1 MGAKNDVSFLLKQR
15 ESELLLLRSIQEC
28 IVHKKDVQTIFE
40 LVGDKIQEIFDSQI
54 VMINTFDLPNDE
66 EEIKYCIEN
75 GTRLLPIKRKID
87 KLRRKLI
94 EERKSI
100 LINTNFLETVS
111 KILQSELIPL
121 PNSNLPLSAIYLP
134 LTNGN
139 SIMGYVSLQS
149 LDKENAFG
157 EEDVAFLNSIINSLS
172 IALENALLFD
182 ETNQLLSETKQRNA
196 ELGIINSIQDGLS
209 KELDLQAIYDLIGDK
224 IQEVFDAQTVM
235 ITTFNHIDK
244 TEHFNYMIEKGDRY
258 FPEDRK
264 YDKLRTAIIETGTE
278 QLISNQKDVEKWW
291 GKVTFGVGNTLMMKS
306 GVFVPLM
313 LGNKV
318 KGYISLQNIDHEYA
332 FNDSDVSL
340 LKILANSMSA
350 AIENARLFDETNR
363 LLKETESRNSEL
375 AVINSVQQGLAHE
388 LNLQAI
394 YDLVGDK
401 LMSVFNAQ
409 VVIISTLDLEKNIDA
424 IKYVIE
430 KGERFFPNP
439 RPLDKCRTH
448 IAKTGETMFFKKLK
462 DVEEWFGVNN
472 AIEGDSM
479 KCGIFMPLS
488 NGNKVN
494 GYISLQNVDKE
505 DVFTESDVS
514 LLQTLANSMSVSIE
528 NARLFDETNRLLNE
542 TEQRTAE
549 LAIINSVQV
558 ELAKELDA
566 KGIYELVGEKIR
578 EILKAEVVDIVTYDK
593 AKNLIFDVYAY
604 EKGDQTLLTPR
615 EPKGFRKYVIEN
627 PGVLLINEDKENASL
642 KYNNKVLIGE
652 GSKSLVFVPM
662 IVADEVRAIISV
674 QNLEKEYAFSE
685 SDVRLLST
693 FANTMS
699 VALENARLFGETV
712 QKTEELGI
720 INSLQEALAK
730 ELEVKGIFE
739 LAGDKVC
746 NILNASSFII
756 RTFDVENDIETI
768 EYAVEYNE
776 RFYVDPQPIAW
787 ANKILL
793 ETKQDVIINEKYL
806 ETSLQ
811 VNPYAI
817 VHGKLPK
824 SAIFIP
830 MIVGNNIIGSVS
842 LQNVEIE
849 FAFSES
855 DIRLMKTVA
864 NTMSVAIENAQL
876 FIKTNQLLAE
886 TEQKNDELAVINSV
900 QDGLVREMDLQGIY
914 KLVGERI
921 CDVLKSNSFVIRTFD
936 NENNLEIWEFAV
948 ENGEPLYVPPKEII
962 WVNKILIEKKQPII
976 INENYEEF
984 AMQHDRHKV
993 IIGQSPKSAI
1003 FIPMIVGDTV
1013 MGSVSIQNTEKEN
1026 AYNDS
1031 DIRLLNT
1038 LTNSMSVAMEN
1049 AMLFNETNRLLEQ
1062 TKQRA
1067 AEMQTV
1073 NQISSALVSQLEL
1086 NSLIKL
1092 VGEQMQ
1098 DTFKADI
1105 VYVAMH
1111 DRKTNMLHFPYVYG
1125 DSIASR
1131 TFGSNIT
1138 ETIITNK
1145 EPILLNE
1152 DIQSYYNKL
1161 QINRKGKLAQSLIAV
1176 PIISNQIAI
1185 GVISIQSTQEGKS
1198 FNQND
1203 QRLLS
1208 TIAANV
1214 GIAMHNAEA
1223 YLDLQEALT
1232 NLKSVQEQLVQQ
1244 EKLAGLG
1251 QLAAGIA
1258 HEIKNPLNF
1267 VNNFSELNVEL
1278 IDEMNVEIEK
1288 GNLIDA
1294 KLIAKDIR
1302 DNQEKI
1308 VHHGKRADAIVKSML
1323 QHSRS
1328 STGTKEATD
1337 INALADEYLRLAY
1350 HGLRAKDKSFNAT
1363 MNTSFDES
1371 IKSIQVISQDI
1382 GRVILNLITNSFY
1395 AIDEK
1400 KKKLGGNYSPT
1411 LSVTTKKLNN
1421 KVEIIIWDNGNG
1433 IPKKLIDKVFQP
1445 FFTTKPTGEGT
1456 GLGLSLSYDIIK
1468 AHGGELKINTEE
1480 NEFTEISILLPEI

>member
-1 MGAKNDVSFLLKQR
+1 MGVKNEVSFLLKQR

-28 IVHKKDVQTIFE
+28 IVLKKDVQTIFE
-40 LVGDKIQEIFDSQI
+40 LVGNKIQEIFDSQI
-54 VMINTFDLPNDE
+54 VMINTFDLPNEE
-66 EEIKYCIEN
+66 EEIKYLIEN
-75 GTRLLPIKRKID
+75 KIRLYPGKRRID

-94 EERKSI
+94 EEKKLI
-100 LINTNFLETVS
+100 LINTNFLEKVS
-111 KILQSELIPL
+111 KIEQTEITPLQ
-121 PNSNLPLSAIYLP
+121 NSTLPLSAIYLP
-134 LTNGN
+134 LTSAN
-139 SIMGYVSLQS
+139 STIGYVSLQS
-149 LDKENAFG
+149 LEKENAFT

-172 IALENALLFD
+172 VAIENALLFE

-224 IQEVFDAQTVM
+224 IQGVFDAQTVM
-235 ITTFNHIDK
+235 IVTFNHHEK
-244 TEHFNYMIEKGDRY
+244 TEKFNYMIEKGDRY

-278 QLISNQKDVEKWW
+278 QLIPNQKVVEKWW
-291 GKVTFGVGNTLMMKS
+291 GKVTMGVGNTMMMKS

-363 LLKETESRNSEL
+363 LLKETEFRNSEL

-388 LNLQAI
+388 LNLQSI

-401 LMSVFNAQ
+401 LMNVFNAQ
-409 VVIISTLDLEKNIDA
+409 VVIIAMLDLEKAIDE

-430 KGERFFPNP
+430 KGERFFPSP
-439 RPLDKCRTH
+439 RPLDKCRTN
-448 IAKTGETMFFKKLK
+448 IAITGETMFFKKLK
-462 DVEEWFGVNN
+462 DVEEWFGINN

-505 DVFTESDVS
+505 DAFTESDVS

-528 NARLFDETNRLLNE
+528 NARLFEETNRLLNE

-566 KGIYELVGEKIR
+566 KGIYDLVGEKIR
-578 EILKAEVVDIVTYDK
+578 EILKADVVDIVTYDK
-593 AKNLIFDVYAY
+593 AKNLISDVYAY
-604 EKGDQTLLTPR
+604 EMGDFTLLAAR
-615 EPKGFRKYVIEN
+615 EPIGFRKYVIEN

-662 IVADEVRAIISV
+662 IVAGEVRAIISV
-674 QNLEKEYAFSE
+674 QDLKIENAFSE
-685 SDVRLLST
+685 SDVRLLTT

-712 QKTEELGI
+712 QKTEELAI

-730 ELEVKGIFE
+730 ELDVKGIFE

-746 NILNASSFII
+746 NILNANSFII
-756 RTFDVENDIETI
+756 RTFDVENNLENI
-768 EYAVEYNE
+768 EYAVENNE

-787 ANKILL
+787 ANKILFD
-793 ETKQDVIINEKYL
+793 TKQDLIINEKYI
-806 ETSLQ
+806 ETSQ
-811 VNPYAI
+811 KNNPNAI
-817 VHGKLPK
+817 IHGKLPK

-830 MIVGNNIIGSVS
+830 MIVGNIIIGSVS
-842 LQNVEIE
+842 LQNVDIE
-849 FAFSES
+849 YAFSES

-876 FIKTNQLLAE
+876 FFKTKQLLAE

-900 QDGLVREMDLQGIY
+900 QDGLVREMDLEGIY
-914 KLVGERI
+914 RLVGERI
-921 CDVLKSNSFVIRTFD
+921 CDVLKSNSFVIRTF
-936 NENNLEIWEFAV
+936 NHEKTLEIWEFAV
-948 ENGEPLYVPPKEII
+948 ENGERLYVPSKEII
-962 WVNKILIEKKQPII
+962 WVNKLLIKQKQPII
-976 INENYEEF
+976 INQDYEGF
-984 AMQHDRHKV
+984 AMQHERHKV

-1026 AYNDS
+1026 AYTES

-1049 AMLFNETNRLLEQ
+1049 AMLFNETNRLLEE

-1086 NSLIKL
+1086 TSLIKL

-1098 DTFKADI
+1098 DTFKANI

-1138 ETIITNK
+1138 ETIITSK

-1152 DIQSYYNKL
+1152 DIQSYYDKL
-1161 QINRKGKLAQSLIAV
+1161 NINRRGKLAQSLIAV

-1185 GVISIQSTQEGKS
+1185 GVISIQSTESGKS

-1223 YLDLQEALT
+1223 YFDLQEALT

-1278 IDEMNVEIEK
+1278 IDEMNLEMDN
-1288 GNLIDA
+1288 GNLDDA

-1302 DNQEKI
+1302 ENQEKI

-1328 STGTKEATD
+1328 STGTKEPTD
-1337 INALADEYLRLAY
+1337 INALTDEYLRLAY

-1363 MNTSFDES
+1363 MNTNFDES
-1371 IKSIQVISQDI
+1371 IKSINVISQDI

-1400 KKKLGGNYSPT
+1400 KKKIGDSYNPT
-1411 LSVTTKKLNN
+1411 LSVTTKKVNT
-1421 KVEIIIWDNGNG
+1421 KIEIIIWDNGNG

>member
-1 MGAKNDVSFLLKQR
+1 MENKNDVSFLLRQR
-15 ESELLLLRSIQEC
+15 ESELSILRSIQEC
-28 IVHKKDVQTIFE
+28 IVQKKDISSIFE
-40 LVGDKIQEIFDSQI
+40 LVGNKIQELFSSQI
-54 VMINTFDLPNDE
+54 VMINIFDLTNNE

-75 GTRLLPIKRKID
+75 NSRLYPPRRNID
-87 KLRRKLI
+87 ALRRKI
-94 EERKSI
+94 IDERKLI
-100 LINTNFLETVS
+100 LINKDFNKTLS
-111 KILQSELIPL
+111 AILQSELIPL
-121 PNSNLPLSAIYLP
+121 PDSQLPLSAIYIP
-134 LTNGN
+134 LLNGDEVK
-139 SIMGYVSLQS
+139 GYVSLQS
-149 LDKENAFG
+149 LEKEDAFS

-172 IALENALLFD
+172 IALENAILFD
-182 ETNQLLSETKQRNA
+182 ETNALLAETRQRNA

-224 IQEVFDAQTVM
+224 IQSVFDAQTVM
-235 ITTFNHIDK
+235 IATFNYTNN
-244 TEHFNYMIEKGDRY
+244 TEHFNYMIEKGERY

-264 YDKLRTAIIETGTE
+264 YDKLRSSIIETGTE
-278 QLISNQKDVEKWW
+278 QIIANINDVEKWW
-291 GKVTFGVGNTLMMKS
+291 GKVTTGVGNTSMMKS
-306 GVFVPLM
+306 GVFVPLL
-313 LGNKV
+313 LGKKV

-332 FNDSDVSL
+332 FNESDVSL
-340 LKILANSMSA
+340 LKILSNSMSS

-394 YDLVGDK
+394 YDLVGNK

-409 VVIISTLDLEKNIDA
+409 VVIIAALDLEKNTDDIR
-424 IKYVIE
+424 YVIE
-430 KGERFFPNP
+430 KGERFFPSP
-439 RPLDKCRTH
+439 SPLDKCRTH
-448 IAKTGETMFFKKLK
+448 IATTGETMFFKNLQ
-462 DVEEWFGVNN
+462 DVEGMFGINN
-472 AIEGDSM
+472 AREGDSM
-479 KCGIFMPLS
+479 KCGIFMPLT

-494 GYISLQNVDKE
+494 GYISLQNVDHE
-505 DVFTESDVS
+505 YAFTESDVS

-558 ELAKELDA
+558 ELAKVLNSKA
-566 KGIYELVGEKIR
+566 IYEIVGEKVR
-578 EILKAEVVDIVTYDK
+578 EILKVEVVDIVTYDK
-593 AKNLIFDVYAY
+593 TRNLIYDVYAY
-604 EKGDQTLLTPR
+604 ENGDTTLVGPR
-615 EPKGFRKYVIEN
+615 EPIGFRKHVIDN
-627 PGVLLINEDKENASL
+627 PGVLLINEDKEGASI
-642 KYNNKVLIGE
+642 KYNNKVLIGSA
-652 GSKSLVFVPM
+652 SKSLVFVPM
-662 IVADEVRAIISV
+662 IVSGEVRAIISV
-674 QNLEKEYAFSE
+674 QNLKIENAFSE

-693 FANTMS
+693 FTNAMS
-699 VALENARLFGETV
+699 VALEIARLFAETV
-712 QKTEELGI
+712 QKTNELAI

-730 ELEVKGIFE
+730 ELDVKGIFE

-746 NILNASSFII
+746 NILNANSFVI
-756 RTFDVENDIETI
+756 RTFSAETDTETI
-768 EYAVEYNE
+768 EYAVENNE
-776 RFYVDPQPIAW
+776 RFFVDPQPIAW

-793 ETKQDVIINEKYL
+793 ETKQDLIINENFVDTAKKA
-806 ETSLQ
+806 
-811 VNPYAI
+811 NPNAI
-817 VHGKLPK
+817 THGKIPK

-830 MIVGNNIIGSVS
+830 MIVGNNVIGSVS
-842 LQNVEIE
+842 LQNVDVE

-864 NTMSVAIENAQL
+864 NTMSVAVENAQL
-876 FIKTNQLLAE
+876 FIKTKLLLEE

-936 NENNLEIWEFAV
+936 HANLLEKWEFAV

-976 INENYEEF
+976 INANYEEF
-984 AMQHDRHKV
+984 ALQNQKENV
-993 IIGQSPKSAI
+993 VIGQQPKSAI

-1013 MGSVSIQNTEKEN
+1013 MGSVSIQNTEREN
-1026 AYNDS
+1026 AYNES

-1049 AMLFNETNRLLEQ
+1049 AMLFSETRRLLEE

-1073 NQISSALVSQLEL
+1073 NQISSAIVSQLEL
-1086 NSLIKL
+1086 SSLIKL
-1092 VGEQMQ
+1092 VGAQMQ
-1098 DTFKADI
+1098 ETFKADI

-1111 DRKTNMLHFPYVYG
+1111 DRKTNTLHFPYVYG
-1125 DSIASR
+1125 DSISSR

-1138 ETIITNK
+1138 ENIINTK
-1145 EPILLNE
+1145 EPILLN
-1152 DIQSYYNKL
+1152 DDVQSFYEK
-1161 QINRKGKLAQSLIAV
+1161 QKINRKGKLARSLIAV

-1185 GVISIQSTQEGKS
+1185 GVISVQSTQEGKS

-1278 IDEMNVEIEK
+1278 IDEMKIEIDK
-1288 GNLIDA
+1288 GNLEDA
-1294 KLIAKDIR
+1294 KLIATDIR

-1323 QHSRS
+1323 QHSRT

-1337 INALADEYLRLAY
+1337 INALTDEYMRLAY
-1350 HGLRAKDKSFNAT
+1350 HGLRAKDKTFNAT
-1363 MNTSFDES
+1363 MTTHFDES
-1371 IKSIQVISQDI
+1371 IKSINVISQDI

-1400 KKKLGGNYSPT
+1400 KKKIGGDYTPT
-1411 LSVTTKKLNN
+1411 LSVTTKRNNN
-1421 KVEIIIWDNGNG
+1421 KIEIIIWDNGNG

-1468 AHGGELKINTEE
+1468 AHGGELKIDTEE
-1480 NEFTEISILLPEI
+1480 NKFTEISIQLPEM

>member
-1 MGAKNDVSFLLKQR
+1 MESKNDVLFLLKQR
-15 ESELLLLRSIQEC
+15 DSELALLRSIQEC
-28 IVHKKDVQTIFE
+28 IVQKKDIDSIFE
-40 LVGDKIQEIFDSQI
+40 LVGNKIQAIFSSEI
-54 VMINTFDLPNDE
+54 VMINMFDMLNEE
-66 EEIKYCIEN
+66 EEIKYVIEN
-75 GTRLLPIKRKID
+75 NIRLQPIRRKID
-87 KLRRKLI
+87 ALRTKII
-94 EERKSI
+94 EERTTI
-100 LINTNFLETVS
+100 LINTNFIENIN
-111 KILQSELIPL
+111 KIQQSEIVPL
-121 PNSNLPLSAIYLP
+121 PNSKLPKSAIYIP
-134 LTNGN
+134 LK
-139 SIMGYVSLQS
+139 SEEHVKGYVSLQS
-149 LDKENAFG
+149 LEKENAFND
-157 EEDVAFLNSIINSLS
+157 ENVAFLNSIVNSLS
-172 IALENALLFD
+172 VALESAILYDESNKLLA
-182 ETNQLLSETKQRNA
+182 ETKQRNA

-209 KELDLQAIYDLIGDK
+209 KELNLQAIYDLIGDK

-235 ITTFNHIDK
+235 IATFNYSNN
-244 TEHFNYMIEKGDRY
+244 TEHFNYMIEKGERY

-264 YDKLRTAIIETGTE
+264 YDKMRSTLIETKSE
-278 QLISNQKDVEKWW
+278 QIVNNKKDVEKWF
-291 GKVTFGVGNTLMMKS
+291 GKVTKGVGNTLMMQS

-313 LGNKV
+313 LGNTV
-318 KGYISLQNIDHEYA
+318 KGYITLQNIDHEYA
-332 FNDSDVSL
+332 FSDSDVSL

-388 LNLQAI
+388 LNLQSI
-394 YDLVGDK
+394 YDLVGNK

-409 VVIISTLDLEKNIDA
+409 VVIIGVLDLENNIDD

-430 KGERFFPNP
+430 KGERFYPAP
-439 RPLDKCRTH
+439 RPLDKCRKH
-448 IAKTGETMFFKKLK
+448 IAESGETMFFNTLK
-462 DVEEWFGVNN
+462 EVENWFGINN

-479 KCGIFMPLS
+479 KCGIFMPLT
-488 NGNKVN
+488 NGTKIN

-505 DVFTESDVS
+505 EVFTESDVS

-528 NARLFDETNRLLNE
+528 NARLFDETNRLLKE

-549 LAIINSVQV
+549 LAIINSVQE
-558 ELAKELDA
+558 ELAKELDT
-566 KGIYELVGEKIR
+566 KGIYEQVGEKIR
-578 EILKAEVVDIVTYDK
+578 EIFKADVVDIVTYDK
-593 AKNLIFDVYAY
+593 SKNLIFDAYAF
-604 EKGDQTLLTPR
+604 EKGDRTLLGAR
-615 EPKGFRKYVIEN
+615 EPVGFRKYVIEN
-627 PGVLLINEDKENASL
+627 PGVLLINKDKESASK

-652 GSKSLVFVPM
+652 SSKSLVFVPM
-662 IVADEVRAIISV
+662 IVSEEVRAIISV
-674 QNLEKEYAFSE
+674 QNLEFENAFSE
-685 SDVRLLST
+685 SDIKLLTT

-699 VALENARLFGETV
+699 VALENARLFDETV
-712 QKTEELGI
+712 QKTEELAI
-720 INSLQEALAK
+720 INSLQESLAK
-730 ELEVKGIFE
+730 ELDVKGIFE

-746 NILNASSFII
+746 NILNANSFII
-756 RTFDVENDIETI
+756 RTFDLDNDREVI
-768 EYAVEYNE
+768 EYAVENNE
-776 RFYVDPQPIAW
+776 RFFVEPQPIAW
-787 ANKILL
+787 ANRLL
-793 ETKQDVIINEKYL
+793 IETKKDLIINENYL
-806 ETSLQ
+806 ETSFKF
-811 VNPYAI
+811 NPNAI
-817 VHGKLPK
+817 IHGKHPK

-830 MIVGNNIIGSVS
+830 MIIGNNIIGSVS
-842 LQNVEIE
+842 LQNVDME

-876 FIKTNQLLAE
+876 FIKTNLLLEE

-921 CDVLKSNSFVIRTFD
+921 CNVLKSNSFVIRTFD
-936 NENNLEIWEFAV
+936 HENALEIWEFAV
-948 ENGEPLYVPPKEII
+948 ENGERLHVSPKEII
-962 WVNKILIEKKQPII
+962 WANKILIENKQPII
-976 INENYEEF
+976 INENYESF
-984 AMQHDRHKV
+984 ALKYQRKNT
-993 IIGQSPKSAI
+993 IIGQSPKSVI

-1013 MGSVSIQNTEKEN
+1013 MGSVSIQNTEREN
-1026 AYNDS
+1026 AYNES

-1049 AMLFNETNRLLEQ
+1049 AMLFNETNRLLEE

-1067 AEMQTV
+1067 VEMETV
-1073 NQISSALVSQLEL
+1073 NQISSAIVSQLEL
-1086 NSLIKL
+1086 SSLIKL
-1092 VGEQMQ
+1092 VGDQMQ

-1111 DRKTNMLHFPYVYG
+1111 DSKSNMLHFPYVYG
-1125 DSIASR
+1125 DSIESR
-1131 TFGSNIT
+1131 TFGSSIT
-1138 ETIITNK
+1138 EKIISSK
-1145 EPILLNE
+1145 QPILLND
-1152 DIQSYYNKL
+1152 DIQSYYEKL
-1161 QINRKGKLAQSLIAV
+1161 NIIRKGKLAQSLIAV
-1176 PIISNQIAI
+1176 PIMSNQIAI
-1185 GVISIQSTQEGKS
+1185 GVISIQSTQVGKS

-1232 NLKSVQEQLVQQ
+1232 NLKAVQEQLVQQ

-1278 IDEMNVEIEK
+1278 IEEMKDEIDK
-1288 GNLIDA
+1288 GNLEEA
-1294 KLIAKDIR
+1294 KSIATDIKE
-1302 DNQEKI
+1302 NQEKI

-1337 INALADEYLRLAY
+1337 INALTDEYMRLAY
-1350 HGLRAKDKSFNAT
+1350 HGLRAKDKTFNAT
-1363 MNTSFDES
+1363 MNTNFDDS
-1371 IKSIQVISQDI
+1371 IKSINVISQDI

-1400 KKKLGGNYSPT
+1400 KKLIGGNYMPT
-1411 LSVTTKKLNN
+1411 LSVTTRRINSKI
-1421 KVEIIIWDNGNG
+1421 EIVIWDNGNG

-1456 GLGLSLSYDIIK
+1456 GLGLSLSHDIIK
-1468 AHGGELKINTEE
+1468 AHGGELKINTVE
-1480 NEFTEISILLPEI
+1480 NEFTEIIILLPEI